1 MGTSITGY
9 AAYVPAYRLGRDSGA
24 RSRRVVAS
32 FDENSTT
39 MAVAAARN
47 LPVDALA
54 ADPDL
59 WFATTSPA
67 YLDKTNATAIH
78 AALGLAPSA
87 LATDAAGSS
96 RSTVGA
102 LRGAAATGG
111 LVVAADVRVG
121 RPGSADERLG
131 GDAAAAL
138 VFGDGPA
145 IADIVAHAHSTAEFL
160 DTWRPPSATVAA
172 HWEERFGYEQ
182 YVALIDDAVPR
193 ALAQAGV
200 SSADH
205 AVVVSPNSA
214 IVKRAG
220 SLVPAAQGVV
230 SPVGYS
236 GAADLLLGLAD
247 VLDRAEPDQT
257 VLLVSAADG
266 CDVWVLR
273 TTAALVDRRQ
283 PVPVAR
289 QLDGGIE
296 VPYPV
301 YLSWRGLLDREP
313 PRRPEPDRPAAP
325 PSSRGAGWKFGLIG
339 ARCRECGF
347 VHLPPVP
354 LCRQCHSGDMEP
366 APVSRLRGRVATF
379 TVDRLAFSPSP
390 PVVDVVVDFE
400 GGGRCTVEVADA
412 QPEQVRVGAEVEMV
426 FRSLFV
432 ADGVQNYF
440 WKARIVDDAHARQED
455 A

>member
-1 MGTSITGY
+1 M
-9 AAYVPAYRLGRDSGA
+9 
-24 RSRRVVAS
+24 
-32 FDENSTT
+32 
-39 MAVAAARN
+39 
-47 LPVDALA
+47 
-54 ADPDL
+54 
-59 WFATTSPA
+59 
-67 YLDKTNATAIH
+67 
-78 AALGLAPSA
+78 
-87 LATDAAGSS
+87 
-96 RSTVGA
+96 
-102 LRGAAATGG
+102 
-111 LVVAADVRVG
+111 
-121 RPGSADERLG
+121 
-131 GDAAAAL
+131 
-138 VFGDGPA
+138 
-145 IADIVAHAHSTAEFL
+145 
-160 DTWRPPSATVAA
+160 
-172 HWEERFGYEQ
+172 
-182 YVALIDDAVPR
+182 
-193 ALAQAGV
+193 

-230 SPVGYS
+230 SPVRCSVPLICYS
-236 GAADLLLGLAD
+236 AWPTSSTRRARP
-247 VLDRAEPDQT
+247 DRA
-257 VLLVSAADG
+257 LVSAADG

-313 PRRPEPDRPAAP
+313 PSARARPSGRTTVVTGRRVEVRADRGPVP
-325 PSSRGAGWKFGLIG
+325 R
-339 ARCRECGF
+339 CGF
-347 VHLPPVP
+347 VHPAGAAVPPMSF
-354 LCRQCHSGDMEP
+354 RRHGP

-400 GGGRCTVEVADA
+400 GGAGAPSRVADA